1 LFSIAL
7 VSVVNDESTADDD
20 DDDDDVP
27 ATVVLDA
34 GGSVDDGAPRVAGL
48 ADDFSKCNMV

>member
-20 DDDDDVP
+20 DDDDVL
-27 ATVVLDA
+27 AAVVLDA
-34 GGSVDDGAPRVAGL
+34 DGSVDDGAPEVAGL

>member
-20 DDDDDVP
+20 DDDDVP

-34 GGSVDDGAPRVAGL
+34 DGSVDDGAGL
-48 ADDFSKCNMV
+48 ADDFSKCNNGMMPL